1 LTMRVEKDMD
11 LSGILRTLATSGLRI
26 KGVNCEEPSL
36 EDAFNVIVG
45 QNGRPPRNGG
55 EGGSSP

>member
-1 LTMRVEKDMD
+1 MRVEKDRD
-11 LSGILRTLATSGLRI
+11 LSEILRTLATSGLRI

-45 QNGRPPRNGG
+45 QNKKPQRNGG
-55 EGGSSP
+55 EGGNSP